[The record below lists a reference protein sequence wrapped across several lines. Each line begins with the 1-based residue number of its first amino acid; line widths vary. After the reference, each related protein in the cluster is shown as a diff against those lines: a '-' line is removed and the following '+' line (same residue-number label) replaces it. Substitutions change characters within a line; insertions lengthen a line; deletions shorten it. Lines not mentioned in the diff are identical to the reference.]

1 MLRSRRL
8 RAKLSWSA
16 WSVRLA
22 ALAAVPLL
30 ATGLGGCPDTPSE
43 PPPDATPPD
52 VIVVPE
58 SGAWRDVATSLPSAF
73 LAVSG
78 TSRRDIYVVG
88 ADKGAGPAV
97 YHFDGAAWTPLA
109 TGQRGD
115 LWWVNALPGGPVFMA
130 GASGMVLRYQGGKFE
145 RMPTPGLAKQTIFGV
160 HALAAN
166 DVYAAGGASGRD
178 GFLWHFDGT
187 SFKEE
192 RLPDDLPRTDK
203 GESPGLFK
211 VWGEGDDVW
220 AVGGAGTILH
230 KKKGGAFKVI
240 PSGLTE
246 TLFTVHGTGGKVYA
260 VGGASNGRALEI
272 DAATEA
278 VRDISP
284 SDTAL
289 IQGVFARGSRVFAA
303 GERGLVYEMKLGG
316 AKLLPTA
323 TQPTVKVQSFHATW
337 IAPEGDVLA
346 VGGEVLSPALAA
358 GGVAHFGEKELP
370 RILPPAPDGGPDG
383 EVPQAECPAEVIAA
397 GATKSIARR
406 WNEQLLAS
414 IRRDLPRPTVH
425 ARNLFHASA
434 AMWDAWAAYDTTADG
449 VFSNERQTAADLA
462 AARKEAISYAAF
474 RVLERRYKKA
484 NGGAVSLACYRAV
497 MKDLGYDPADA
508 SEFGDTPRGLGN
520 RVAKAVLAAG
530 DADGSNEAGDY
541 ADPSPYTS
549 PNPPLVVDAPGVTM
563 VNTSAWQPLNLS
575 VAATQNGI
583 ILPAGVQEYVGS
595 NWGGVRP
602 FALKRAS
609 SAVPWHDPGPPP
621 DFGPDLKPL
630 VLEVLRT
637 SSYLDPND
645 GETMDTSPGAVGNNS
660 LGANDGKGRPT
671 NPVTGQPYA
680 PAMAKRGDFGRVLA
694 EFWAD
699 GPKSETPP
707 GHWNVLANSV
717 ADAPN
722 PPRKLFGAGPDL
734 DALSWDVHVYLALN
748 GAVHDAGITAWD
760 IKRRAARGRPIAWV
774 RYMSQKGQSSDPAGA
789 SYSPDGIPL
798 VPGLVEVIT
807 KESAAPGQRHANL
820 SLFVGQIAIKTWRGE
835 PGDHT
840 TEFSGVGW
848 VRGVDWMPYQRRNFV
863 TPGFPGFI
871 SGHST
876 FSRAGAEVLTAL
888 TGSPYFP
895 GGFGEFVCPK
905 NKYLVFEI
913 GPTADVHLQWAS
925 YYDAADQAGQ
935 SRIWGGIHISPDDF
949 VGRRLGSKVGMD
961 ATALARTYYEGTA
974 VP

>member
-1 MLRSRRL
+1 MLRSLRL
-8 RAKLSWSA
+8 RAKLTWSA
-16 WSVRLA
+16 RLA
-22 ALAAVPLL
+22 ALATIPLF

-43 PPPDATPPD
+43 PSPDAAPD

-58 SGAWRDVATSLPSAF
+58 TGAWRDVAMGLPSAL

-78 TSRRDIYVVG
+78 TSRSDVFVVG
-88 ADKGAGPAV
+88 ADKGSGPAV
-97 YHFDGAAWTPLA
+97 YHFDGAAWTRLP
-109 TGQRGD
+109 TGQHGD

-130 GASGMVLRYQGGKFE
+130 GASGMVLRYQDGKFE

-178 GFLWHFDGT
+178 GFIWHFDGQ

-192 RLPDDLPRTDK
+192 RLPDDMPRTEK

-220 AVGGAGTILH
+220 AVGGAGTLLH

-240 PSGLTE
+240 PTGVTE
-246 TLFTVHGTGGKVYA
+246 TLFTVHGAGGKVYA

-278 VRDISP
+278 VRDVSP
-284 SDTAL
+284 TDTAL
-289 IQGVFARGSRVFAA
+289 LQGVFARGSRVFAS

-316 AKLLPTA
+316 AKFLLSS

-346 VGGEVLSPALAA
+346 VGGEVLSPALNA
-358 GGVAHFGEKELP
+358 GGVAHFGERELP
-370 RILPPAPDGGPDG
+370 RILADVPDAGPDG
-383 EVPQAECPAEVIAA
+383 EAPQAVCPPEVVAA

-406 WNEQLLAS
+406 WNEQILAS
-414 IRRDLPRPTVH
+414 VRRDLPRPTVH
-425 ARNLFHASA
+425 ARNLFHTSA
-434 AMWDAWAAYDTTADG
+434 AMWDAWAAYDATADG
-449 VFSNERQTAADLA
+449 VFLSERQTAADVA
-462 AARKEAISYAAF
+462 TARREAISYAAY

-484 NGGAVSLACYRAV
+484 NGGAVSLACYAAV
-497 MKDLGYDPADA
+497 MKDLGYDPSDT
-508 SEFGDTPRGLGN
+508 SDVGDTPRALGN
-520 RVAKAVLAAG
+520 RAGKAVLAAG
-530 DADGSNEAGDY
+530 DVDGANEAGDY

-563 VNTSAWQPLNLS
+563 VDTSTWQPLNLS

-595 NWGGVRP
+595 NWGAVQP
-602 FALKRAS
+602 FAMKRAS
-609 SAVPWHDPGPPP
+609 TSVPWHDPGPPP
-621 DFGPDLKPL
+621 NFGPALTPF
-630 VLEVLRT
+630 VLDVLRV

-645 GETMDTSPGAVGNNS
+645 GETMDTSPGSLGNNS
-660 LGANDGKGRPT
+660 LGANDGAGHPT
-671 NPVTGQPYA
+671 NPVTGLPYA
-680 PAMAKRGDFGRVLA
+680 PAIAKRGDFGRALA

-707 GHWNVLANSV
+707 GHWNVFANSV
-717 ADAPN
+717 ADAPS
-722 PPRKLFGAGPDL
+722 PPRKLFGAGADL
-734 DALSWDVHVYLALN
+734 DPLAWDVHMYLALN

-760 IKRRAARGRPIAWV
+760 LKRRTARGRPIAWI

-789 SYSPDGIPL
+789 SYSPDGMPI
-798 VPGLVEVIT
+798 VPGLVEVVT
-807 KESAAPGQRHANL
+807 KESSAPGQRHANL
-820 SLFVGQIAIKTWRGE
+820 ALFVGHIAIKTWRGE

-848 VRGVDWMPYQRRNFV
+848 VRGADWMPYQRRNFV

-895 GGFGEFVCPK
+895 GGFAEFACPK
-905 NKYLVFEI
+905 EKYLVFEI
-913 GPTADVHLQWAS
+913 GPTTDVHLQWAS
-925 YYDAADQAGQ
+925 YYDAADQAGR
-935 SRIWGGIHISPDDF
+935 SRIWGGIHITPDDF
-949 VGRRLGSKVGMD
+949 VGRRLGSQVGID
-961 ATALARTYYEGTA
+961 AAAHARTYFEGTA